1 MASLICRDNPCME
14 FLRLLILACFWASTA
29 TVAAP
34 RVAVDVGHTLA
45 DPGATS
51 ARGRSEFAFNRD
63 FAGWLAGALR
73 AEGIEVREINFA
85 GDAGSLAERPEQA
98 RGSDFFISVHHD
110 SISPEFLQFWDW
122 DGEEMSHT
130 ILKRGFGLFVSRR
143 NPDLAGS
150 LRCASAMGA
159 MLRRAGFVPTQ
170 WHGRKHQPADADNGV
185 WYYDNLVVLHKATF
199 PAVLFEAGVI
209 KHRDEELELL
219 DGDRQARMADALA
232 TGIAACLAVRGKS
245 VRE

>member
-1 MASLICRDNPCME
+1 ME
-14 FLRLLILACFWASTA
+14 FLRLLIFACFWASTA

-63 FAGWLAGALR
+63 FAELLVAALR
-73 AEGIEVREINFA
+73 AYKISVQEINFA

-98 RGSDFFISVHHD
+98 RGSDFFVSIHHD

-130 ILKRGFGLFVSRR
+130 TLKRGFGLFVSRR

-150 LRCASAMGA
+150 LHCASAMGA
-159 MLRRAGFVPTQ
+159 MLRRAGFAPTQ

-232 TGIAACLAVRGKS
+232 TGIAACLSVRGKS

>member
-1 MASLICRDNPCME
+1 ME
-14 FLRLLILACFWASTA
+14 FLRLLIFACFWASTA

-63 FAGWLAGALR
+63 FAELLVAALR
-73 AEGIEVREINFA
+73 AYKISVQEINFA

-98 RGSDFFISVHHD
+98 RGSDFFVSIHHD

-130 ILKRGFGLFVSRR
+130 TLKRGFGLFVSRR

-150 LRCASAMGA
+150 LHCASAMGA
-159 MLRRAGFVPTQ
+159 MLRRAGFAPTQ

-209 KHRDEELELL
+209 KHHDEELELL

-232 TGIAACLAVRGKS
+232 TGIAACLSVRGKS